1 MWERSETSDH
11 GKRGSGAAGPQ
22 PSAPA
27 GALRGTAHTWVR
39 WIIWGD
45 CSAHLLSSP
54 LLSLLSLLWLL
65 RAGSA
70 QPRSLRPV
78 GSEGLAGALPIFLWL
93 HELMDL
99 SQGIS
104 CPWLRRPR
112 EAAGALLL
120 FQSRMGRAWHHQ
132 ARQADPLPGNLA
144 AARPCVAAA
153 RATFPG
159 LGCTGPSPWILME
172 TGDGK

>member
-1 MWERSETSDH
+1 M
-11 GKRGSGAAGPQ
+11 
-22 PSAPA
+22 
-27 GALRGTAHTWVR
+27 
-39 WIIWGD
+39 WGD
-45 CSAHLLSSP
+45 CSARLLSSP

-120 FQSRMGRAWHHQ
+120 FQSRMGRAWHYQ

-153 RATFPG
+153 CATFPG
-159 LGCTGPSPWILME
+159 LGCTGPSPWILLE